1 MTLTK
6 NWFLYTFLLL
16 VFSSIISVKA
26 LSQPITEL
34 RVIGNSATFIFN
46 TIKQYTEGITLSEN
60 HTTIRIRF
68 QITGK
73 TAWQIVAWTDYSDIE
88 FEEGVDYIPIEN
100 FSVLINTASITPIA
114 PATVTGR
121 TTPFTPST
129 TPTPLIWGDGAPG
142 VDSVVEFKIYYR
154 ISPTGLGA
162 LPNGTYYVPLHLRLE
177 EQ

>member
-1 MTLTK
+1 MILTK
-6 NWFLYTFLLL
+6 NWFSYTFLLI

-34 RVIGNSATFIFN
+34 RVIGNSATFLFN
-46 TIKQYTEGITLSEN
+46 TLRQYNEGITLSEN

-73 TAWQIVAWTDYSDIE
+73 TAWQIVAWTDYANIE
-88 FEEGVDYIPIEN
+88 STEGTDFIPISN
-100 FSVLINTASITPIA
+100 FSILINTASIAPIA
-114 PATVTGR
+114 PATVTGY
-121 TTPFTPST
+121 TTPFLPTT
-129 TPTPLIWGDGAPG
+129 TPTPLIWGDGNPG
-142 VDSVVEFKIYYR
+142 VDSVVEFKIYYK

-162 LPNGTYYVPLHLRLE
+162 LPNGTYYVPLQLRLE